1 MIVRQKSAWIETAQA
16 TAALATASRA
26 ATTPDGTSHHIS
38 SISGGY
44 SGSSQAGVIEL
55 KQGATVIGRWRFF
68 GYFHVDF
75 PAPIRIAPGSAASV
89 ELSAGAGGIIGS
101 VTFTGLTE

>member
-1 MIVRQKSAWIETAQA
+1 MIVRQKSGWVETAQA

-26 ATTPDGTSHHIS
+26 VTGDGQSHHIS

-44 SGSSQAGVIEL
+44 SSSTQLGVIEL
-55 KQGATVIGRWRFF
+55 KEGTTVIGRWRFA
-68 GYFHVDF
+68 GSFHVSL
-75 PAPIRIAPGSAASV
+75 PAPIRVAPGSATSV
-89 ELSAGAGGIIGS
+89 ELSAGASGIIGS